1 MCGIAGIFDFRG
13 TAEIDGSLLRR
24 MTEAIRHRGPDG
36 DGLHI
41 EPGLGLGHR
50 RLSIIDLAGGR
61 QPMDNED
68 GSVIVVFNG
77 EIYDYQPLR
86 RSLESAGHV
95 FRTRSDTETIVHA
108 WEAWGVDCVKHLSGM
123 FAFALWDRK
132 RQQLFLAR
140 DHLGKKPLYYS
151 RLIRGQL
158 IFASELCGLLV
169 HPSVSRALAPT
180 AVEDYF
186 TYGYVPDPQSI
197 YAGIAQLPAG
207 HYLLLQRGE
216 PLPVP
221 TSYWQPRFGS
231 IDISADEA
239 SEQLL
244 QRLDQ
249 CVKRRLVADVPLGAF
264 LSGGIDSGTIVAL
277 MARQRNDPIA
287 TFTIGL
293 GGEADETPL
302 AASVATRY
310 ATAHTAEQV
319 GIDYIDASAR
329 QAAIF
334 GEPFADSSAVP
345 THQVARL
352 ARRSVTVALSG
363 DGGDEVF
370 AGYRR
375 YQWHLIV
382 EAMRRF
388 LPASVR
394 RHAVGNLARLY
405 PKLDRAPRWL
415 RAKYTLTELSLDSA
429 LGYYRTVARVEDEER
444 RRLMSPDFLR
454 SIEGYH
460 PSSRITRLMGEAG
473 SDEPLAQAQYAD
485 MKTWLSGDILT
496 KLDRTSM
503 ANSLEVRAPLLDH
516 TLVSWAMRLPRSLL
530 VRGGERKYVLRR
542 AARQLLPEEIL
553 DHPKQ
558 GFARSLRS
566 QFRGAGAARVR
577 ERLLGETMMD
587 CGYFKGSGLSRC
599 IDEHDRGTFDHSEA
613 IWSLLVFEGFLA
625 NADRRA
631 TFSEATESV
640 GVAAGV

>member
-1 MCGIAGIFDFRG
+1 
-13 TAEIDGSLLRR
+13 
-24 MTEAIRHRGPDG
+24 MTEAVRHRGPDG
-36 DGLHI
+36 DGFHL

-61 QPMDNED
+61 QPMENED

-86 RSLESAGHV
+86 RSLETAGHV

-108 WEAWGVDCVKHLSGM
+108 WETWGVDCLKHLSGM

-151 RLIRGQL
+151 RLACGQL
-158 IFASELCGLLV
+158 LFASELCGLLA
-169 HPSVSRALAPT
+169 HPAAPRALAPT

-186 TYGYVPDPQSI
+186 AYGYVPEPQSI
-197 YAGIAQLPAG
+197 YAGISQLPAG

-216 PLPVP
+216 PFPDP
-221 TSYWQPRFGS
+221 QSYWRPRFGS
-231 IDISADEA
+231 VAISAEDA

-244 QRLDQ
+244 RRLDQ

-302 AASVATRY
+302 AAAVAARY
-310 ATAHTAEQV
+310 ATAHSAEQV
-319 GIDYIDASAR
+319 GIDYIDAAAR
-329 QAAIF
+329 QAAVF

-352 ARRSVTVALSG
+352 ARQSVTVALSG

-394 RHAVGNLARLY
+394 RHAVGNLARCY

-444 RRLMSPDFLR
+444 RRLMSRDFLR
-454 SIEGYH
+454 RIDGYD
-460 PSSRITRLMGEAG
+460 PSSRIGRLMAEAG

-516 TLVSWAMRLPRSLL
+516 TLVSWAMRLPRNLL
-530 VRGGERKYVLRR
+530 LRGGERKYVLRR
-542 AARQLLPEEIL
+542 AAGQLLPRAVL

-566 QFRGAGAARVR
+566 QFRGAGAERVR
-577 ERLLGETMMD
+577 RRLLGETMMD
-587 CGYFKGSGLSRC
+587 CGYFDGAGLSRC
-599 IDEHDRGTFDHSEA
+599 IDEHDRGAFDHSDA
-613 IWSLLVFEGFLA
+613 IWSLLVFEGFLGSA
-625 NADRRA
+625 SRPAA
-631 TFSEATESV
+631 SPEATGAV
-640 GVAAGV
+640 GAMAGG